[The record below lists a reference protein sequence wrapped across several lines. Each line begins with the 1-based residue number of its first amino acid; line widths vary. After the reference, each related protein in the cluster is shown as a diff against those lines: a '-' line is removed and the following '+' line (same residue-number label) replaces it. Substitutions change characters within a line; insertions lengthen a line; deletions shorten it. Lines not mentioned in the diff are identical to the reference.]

1 MNYKIMGRN
10 IAKIRTQNHLTQEQL
25 AEKIDVSTV
34 FISQIETAVRKPSLE
49 TIYKLSVAL
58 DCTIDT
64 LIGNE
69 TLNSK
74 CDEIAKLVDGRS
86 NEELAFITGVMKD
99 IMSRIEN
106 GKIKNDWFN
115 VFCKVSPYS

>member
-10 IAKIRTQNHLTQEQL
+10 VAKIRTQKHLTQEQL

-49 TIYKLSVAL
+49 TIYKLSIAL

-74 CDEIAKLVDGRS
+74 CDEIAKIIDGRS
-86 NEELAFITGVMKD
+86 SEELAFITGVMKD
-99 IMSRIEN
+99 ILSRIEN
-106 GKIKNDWFN
+106 GRIKID
-115 VFCKVSPYS
+115 